1 MLSYSRRDKDFCEEL
16 HDKLTES
23 GFSTWVDW
31 KDIPPASEWLDE
43 IYKGINN
50 ADSFLIVISPDSI
63 ASPECEKEVVHAME
77 GGKRIIPVVWR
88 FVEPEEMHERL
99 AAANWVYMREGEDD
113 FDEGFKILVEA
124 LQTDLEH
131 VRQHTRLHLRAT
143 EWDDHGRDRSS
154 LLRGKDLRSIGHWIE
169 NSIEA
174 EMEPAP
180 TALQQ
185 TYLQASR
192 VAKSRFQQTVVGL
205 ASVATLIVGMA
216 IFALFQRQE
225 AVSQKLVAEES
236 ASIAQQQR
244 QAAIASKE
252 EADTQRQAAV
262 EAKEEADTQRELA
275 VQSANIAE
283 ERRQEA
289 EIAKEEA
296 DTQRQAAVEAKEE
309 ADTQRELAVQS
320 ANIAEERQ
328 QEAEIARKEADTQRQ
343 LALQA
348 AELAERQRRL
358 AESEKKRA
366 EEQANI
372 ALSRRLAEQA
382 IQNIETDLEL
392 SIWLAL
398 SSVDK
403 ANTDVASDQTIGVEE
418 AKREAKHA
426 LHQVVNARRIRRTIN
441 AHDGTIN
448 NIVYSPLKGES
459 DLHRLVT
466 VGADQSAK
474 VWDVISNTMT
484 LLAGHT
490 GIIHR
495 ADFNFDG
502 RVVATGGA
510 DGKVLLW
517 NTESGQIQLEIEAH
531 EYSIDNLAYHPNK
544 QQVATTSA
552 SENCVKLWD
561 TGSGIESAKIVVGHI
576 INDLDYN
583 KDGSKIV
590 TADQS
595 GTIKIWTTN
604 PGKELLSIESTGRIF
619 NNVIFSPD
627 SSLIVASGENYKIS
641 IWDAQN
647 GQLKRNINAHT
658 ELITDLSFDPSGNK
672 IASASYDKT
681 TKIWDVQSGRKLLTL
696 LGHQNKIHSIDYNGN
711 GSRLAT
717 ASEDGIIKVWDVT
730 PNNDNVPIRNHKSSV
745 TSINFSQDKM
755 YFVTT
760 STDGTAKLWQLESK
774 QIRHVFSHG
783 KNSEIQLLT
792 SAFSNDSLY
801 VATGGKDSKV
811 FIWEVKTGRILR
823 ELMTEEKEIYSL
835 SFSSDGRHLAVGGK
849 SVSLWNLE
857 SGELADILLGH
868 EDEIHCLNY
877 SPDGKKIATA
887 GQDTEINIWNT
898 KTGNL
903 TFSLSGHSME
913 IRKVI
918 FSNDSLRLGTASL
931 DGTIKIWNLEKRQVI
946 RSISIW
952 PEIPQSIAFSPDGSQ
967 IASCSKN
974 KIAKVWDIYSGQV
987 VLTLTGHSA
996 EITDIKYSFD
1006 GQTIAT
1012 VSVDKTIQFH
1022 PLMNIAELKELAEIR
1037 STRQLT
1043 NLEKQEFLL
1052 ND

>member
-99 AAANWVYMREGEDD
+99 AAANWVYMREDEDD

-124 LQTDLEH
+124 LRTDLEH

-205 ASVATLIVGMA
+205 ASMATLIVGMA
-216 IFALFQRQE
+216 VFALFQRQE

-283 ERRQEA
+283 ER
-289 EIAKEEA
+289 
-296 DTQRQAAVEAKEE
+296 
-309 ADTQRELAVQS
+309 
-320 ANIAEERQ
+320 Q

-343 LALQA
+343 LAFQA

-403 ANTDVASDQTIGVEE
+403 ANIGVDSDQTIGVEE

-466 VGADQSAK
+466 VGTDQSAK

-627 SSLIVASGENYKIS
+627 SSLIVASGENHKIS

-647 GQLKRNINAHT
+647 GQLKRHINAHT

-717 ASEDGIIKVWDVT
+717 ASEDGIIKIWDVT

-760 STDGTAKLWQLESK
+760 STDGTAKLWQSESK
-774 QIRHVFSHG
+774 QIRYVFSHG

-811 FIWEVKTGRILR
+811 FIWEVTTGRILK

-918 FSNDSLRLGTASL
+918 FSNDGLRLGTASL

-952 PEIPQSIAFSPDGSQ
+952 PEIPQSIAFSPDGIQ

-996 EITDIKYSFD
+996 EITDIKYSSD

-1012 VSVDKTIQFH
+1012 VSADKTIQFH
-1022 PLMNIAELKELAEIR
+1022 PLMNIAELKELAEMR

>member
-174 EMEPAP
+174 EIEPAP

-262 EAKEEADTQRELA
+262 K
-275 VQSANIAE
+275 
-283 ERRQEA
+283 
-289 EIAKEEA
+289 AKEEA

-328 QEAEIARKEADTQRQ
+328 QEAEISRKEADTQRQ

-403 ANTDVASDQTIGVEE
+403 ANIGVDSDQTIGVEE

-448 NIVYSPLKGES
+448 NIVYSPLKSES

-627 SSLIVASGENYKIS
+627 SSLIVASGENHKIS

-647 GQLKRNINAHT
+647 GQLKRHINAHT

-811 FIWEVKTGRILR
+811 FIWEVTTGRVLR

-868 EDEIHCLNY
+868 EGEIHCLNY

-918 FSNDSLRLGTASL
+918 FSNDGLRLGTASL

-952 PEIPQSIAFSPDGSQ
+952 PEIPQSIAFSPDGIQ

-996 EITDIKYSFD
+996 EITDIKYSSD

-1012 VSVDKTIQFH
+1012 VSADKTIQFH
-1022 PLMNIAELKELAEIR
+1022 PLMDIAELKELAEMR

-1043 NLEKQEFLL
+1043 NLEKKEFLL